1 MAVTQSQAKNVAPST
16 STEPIKQ
23 HLIRLATTAL
33 WVVAPIVAAYLLFGK
48 FNSALSVLGGAVVS
62 VGVFGAL
69 RVMVYKGLGLLTGG
83 PEQRSMSMAQFALG
97 SLAKFAIAAVLV
109 WGMYMLHASMLQL
122 LIGFVVAQIALAVT
136 VSKGLKGPV

>member
-1 MAVTQSQAKNVAPST
+1 MST
-16 STEPIKQ
+16 GASSLSTEPIKQ
-23 HLIRLATTAL
+23 HIIRLAKTAL
-33 WVVAPIVAAYLLFGK
+33 WVVAPIIAAYLLFGK

-62 VGVFGAL
+62 IGVFGAL

-83 PEQRSMSMAQFALG
+83 PEARSMSMAQFAIG

-109 WGMYMLHASMLQL
+109 WTMYMLHASMLQL
-122 LIGFVVAQIALAVT
+122 LIGFAVAQIALAVT